1 VKVYVFQLGATES
14 MRSDC
19 GLAYR
24 LRVVIQVSIR
34 VESVGDEKDDFLGG
48 IYFSSCTMILSVF
61 NIL

>member
-1 VKVYVFQLGATES
+1 